1 MWRTERITK
10 QVTSSRNRG
19 QSGYSEKGQA
29 LAELALATPLIFYL
43 IVLSINFAGWL
54 NAWIQV
60 GNAARAVANYA
71 ALGVSSAGSPITPT
85 GTAITAL
92 VATDLGSLPN
102 YSSSNPSVCVS
113 WNQNGTITNIVN
125 SCTSPS
131 ADNEPSTFI
140 AISVDLTF
148 IYSPMIPVFTF
159 SKEGIGLPLIPST
172 IHRRIVMRYI

>member
-1 MWRTERITK
+1 MWRRK
-10 QVTSSRNRG
+10 RGNRAKAGRGRKG
-19 QSGYSEKGQA
+19 QS
-29 LAELALATPLIFYL
+29 LVELTLTLPLIFYL

-60 GNAARAVANYA
+60 GNAARAVANYS
-71 ALGVSSAGSPITPT
+71 ALGLSSVGSPTTPT
-85 GTAITAL
+85 ATAITAL
-92 VATDLGSLPN
+92 IATDLGSLPN

-113 WNQNGTITNIVN
+113 WNQNSTITNIVN

-131 ADNEPSTFI
+131 ADNEPSKFI
-140 AISVDLTF
+140 SISVDLTF
-148 IYSPMIPVFTF
+148 TYSPVFPAFTF